1 MRIAQIVPACASGQ
15 NRFGVVPGGR
25 LCRRPAGQIACDH
38 RLELLQV
45 VRDLVVDV
53 CAVILGDRGWGRWHR
68 GHGLRK
74 ACESLRDDCA
84 RSARQGFVLQNVPH
98 TEGAADLFL
107 RVQMREFLAQLSG
120 RREPE
125 EAQDLV
131 ADAPMPRPL
140 PVVAKTGR
148 RRRYLVV
155 AGAARNRR
163 RRPPRIPTGTPIE
176 LVIGATEK
184 RDIVPI

>member
-1 MRIAQIVPACASGQ
+1 
-15 NRFGVVPGGR
+15 
-25 LCRRPAGQIACDH
+25 
-38 RLELLQV
+38 
-45 VRDLVVDV
+45 
-53 CAVILGDRGWGRWHR
+53 
-68 GHGLRK
+68 
-74 ACESLRDDCA
+74 
-84 RSARQGFVLQNVPH
+84 
-98 TEGAADLFL
+98 
-107 RVQMREFLAQLSG
+107 MREFLAQLSG